1 MSKDDKKKNKGIIRE
16 FGLSSMSVDN
26 RTSILVLLFIILIM
40 GVSSYKNMPKENFPE
55 INIPTIYVGT
65 TYPGNS
71 PLDIENLI
79 TRPLE
84 KEIKSITGIKDL
96 TSTSIQDYSTIV
108 VEFGFDV
115 DVQVALTDV
124 KDAVDKAK
132 SELPTDLDTDPNVF
146 ELDFSEMPV
155 MNINLSGK
163 DFSLDDLKYY
173 AEFLQ
178 DEIEAISEISEAE
191 IKGAREKEVKIN
203 VDRFKM
209 EAMEISFRDIEDA
222 IGYENRTISGG
233 DILTDEFRRSIR
245 IVGEFDNTEEIGDI
259 VVKNKNQKIVYLK
272 DFADIS
278 FTYEE
283 PESFSRSSSQ
293 EVVTLEI
300 KKRGGENLLIA
311 TDKIKEIL
319 NEAVK
324 HKLPNNLK
332 VEITNDTSRMTRIQ
346 VSNLENSII
355 SGVILVVLVLLFFL
369 GLRNASF
376 VGIAIPI
383 SILLGVFILHAM
395 DITLNMMVL
404 FSLVLALGML
414 VDNGIVVVE
423 NIYRLMQEGKSPIR
437 AAKEGV
443 GEVAWPIISSTATTL
458 AAFLPLLFWDDIMG
472 EFMQYLPLTLIIVLS
487 SSLFVALVI
496 NPVLT
501 SMFMKV
507 QESEKDEMKTAKKR
521 KGRKKLLLSLA
532 LAFVAAVGLYF
543 VGNILYANLLMAV
556 VILVLVNI
564 YILTPL
570 SFRFQNVFLPR
581 LEYLYDKTI
590 VFALEGWKPAI
601 FLTGTFIVMIGSMIF
616 YFAKDPNMVTFPEG
630 IPNYVNIFVELPTG
644 TDINKTNA
652 VTKELEER
660 VFSYLDQYKDE
671 TLIESV
677 VTNIGKGTSDPN
689 SGGKV
694 ERGASPNKSR
704 ITVSFVEY
712 QNRTTMHNTTVI
724 MEDLRDLVS
733 DVPGAQIT
741 VDKDANGPPLGPP
754 ISVEVSGEDYD
765 KLIALSKDV
774 MQHIQ
779 EANIPGIEELKTD
792 LDIGKPE
799 LIVDINRGAARRFG
813 LSTSQIAGTIRT
825 ALFGKEVSKY
835 KEGEDDYPIML
846 RLKDES
852 RYNLDDLI
860 NQKITY
866 RNQNNGKIVQV
877 PISAVADVRYSST
890 YGAVNRIDA
899 DRVITIYSNVLDG
912 YNPNKIISQLG
923 EIFAEYKLPDGYTIK
938 YTGEIE
944 EQQKSMDFLSRAFMI
959 AVFLIFLILI
969 TQFNSITAPLIIMLS
984 VLFST
989 TGVFLG
995 LGIFNMDFVVIM
1007 TGIGIISLAGVVV
1020 NNAIVLID
1028 YTDLARQRRRN
1039 ELGIKKHERLSKDD
1053 LVESIILAGKTRLR
1067 PVLLTAITTVL
1078 GLVPLAIGFNIN
1090 FYTMFSE
1097 FDPQIFIGGDNVV
1110 FWGPM
1115 SWTIIFGL
1123 TFATFLTLVIV
1134 PVMYLTFDFAKYK
1147 LDKFLGNN

>member
-1 MSKDDKKKNKGIIRE
+1 MTKDPNKKKKGIIRE
-16 FGLSSMSVDN
+16 FGLSSLSVDN
-26 RTSILVLLFIILIM
+26 QTSVVVLLFIILVM
-40 GVSSYKNMPKENFPE
+40 GISSYKNMPKENFPE
-55 INIPTIYVGT
+55 VNIPTIYVGT
-65 TYPGNS
+65 PYPGNS

-84 KEIKSITGIKDL
+84 KEIKTITGIKEL
-96 TSTSIQDYSTIV
+96 TSTSIQDHSTIV

-115 DVQVALTDV
+115 DVQVALSEV
-124 KDAVDKAK
+124 KDAVDKAN
-132 SELPTDLDTDPNVF
+132 SELPTDLDKEPNVF
-146 ELDFSEMPV
+146 EMDFSEMPV
-155 MNINLSGK
+155 MNVNLSGE
-163 DFSLDDLKYY
+163 DFSAEDLKYY
-173 AEFLQ
+173 AEYLQ
-178 DEIEAISEISEAE
+178 EKFEDVNEISKAD
-191 IKGAREKEVKIN
+191 IKGAHDKEVKIN

-209 EAMEISFRDIEDA
+209 EAMEISFKDIEDA

-233 DILTDEFRRSIR
+233 DLLVDDFRRSIR
-245 IVGEFDNTEEIGDI
+245 IIGEFKNTEEIGKI
-259 VVKNKNQKIVYLK
+259 VVKNRDQKIVYLK
-272 DFADIS
+272 DFAEIS
-278 FTYEE
+278 FAYEE
-283 PESFSRSSSQ
+283 PESYSRSYSND
-293 EVVTLEI
+293 VVTLEI
-300 KKRGGENLLIA
+300 KKRSGENLLIA

-319 NEAVK
+319 QKNIDT
-324 HKLPNNLK
+324 KLPNNLK
-332 VEITNDTSRMTRIQ
+332 VDITNDTSRMTRLQ

-369 GLRNASF
+369 GLRNAIF

-383 SILLGVFILHAM
+383 SILLGIFVLHAM

-423 NIYRLMQEGKSPIR
+423 NIYRLMQEGKSPVR

-458 AAFLPLLFWDDIMG
+458 AAFMPLLFWDDIMG

-501 SMFMKV
+501 SLFMKV
-507 QESEKDEMKTAKKR
+507 QESEEDELKTVKKR
-521 KGRKKLLLSLA
+521 KSRRKLLLALA
-532 LAFVAAVGLYF
+532 LGFVAAIGLYF
-543 VGNILYANLLMAV
+543 MKNILFGNILMAV
-556 VILVLVNI
+556 VLLVLLNLYV
-564 YILTPL
+564 LTPL
-570 SFRFQNVFLPR
+570 SVRFQDVFLPR
-581 LEYLYDKTI
+581 LERLYHRTI
-590 VFALEGWKPAI
+590 TFALDGWKPAF
-601 FLTGTFIVMIGSMIF
+601 FLIATFLVMIGSMIF
-616 YFAKDPNMVTFPEG
+616 YFSKDPNVITFPEN
-630 IPNYVNIFVELPTG
+630 IPNYVNIFIEMPTG
-644 TDINKTNA
+644 TDIEKTNA
-652 VTKELEER
+652 LTKKIEKR
-660 VFSYLDQYKDE
+660 VFDYLEQYKDE

-677 VTNIGKGTSDPN
+677 VSNVGKGTSDPN
-689 SGGKV
+689 SGKI

-712 QNRTTMHNTTVI
+712 QHRTVVPNTQVVL
-724 MEDLRDLVS
+724 EDLRNLVE

-754 ISVEVSGEDYD
+754 ISVEVSGENFDE
-765 KLIALSKDV
+765 LIALSKDV
-774 MQHIQ
+774 MQHI
-779 EANIPGIEELKTD
+779 EDANIPGIEELKTD
-792 LDIGKPE
+792 LDVGKPE
-799 LIVDINRGAARRFG
+799 LIVDIDRAAARRYG
-813 LSTSQIAGTIRT
+813 LSTAQIASTIRT

-835 KEGEDDYPIML
+835 KEGEDDFPIML
-846 RLKDES
+846 RLSDKY
-852 RYNLDDLI
+852 RYNLEDLI

-890 YGAVNRIDA
+890 YGAVNRKDA
-899 DRVITIYSNVLDG
+899 DRVITIYSNVITG
-912 YNPNKIISQLG
+912 YNPNKIIAQLG
-923 EIFAEYKLPDGYTIK
+923 EIFMDYKLPDGYTIK

-944 EQQKSMDFLSRAFMI
+944 EQQKSMDFLTRAFMI
-959 AVFLIFLILI
+959 ALFVIFLILI

-1028 YTDLARQRRRN
+1028 YTDLVRQRRRK
-1039 ELGIKKHERLSKDD
+1039 ELGLNSKRLPKDE
-1053 LVESIILAGKTRLR
+1053 LVSSIIIAGETRLR

-1078 GLVPLAIGFNIN
+1078 GLIPLAIGFNIN
-1090 FYTMFSE
+1090 FNTLFSN

-1147 LDKFLGNN
+1147 LGKLFGKV

>member
-1 MSKDDKKKNKGIIRE
+1 MSDNSNKNKKKSIIRE
-16 FGLSSMSVDN
+16 FGLSSMSIDN
-26 RTSILVLLFIILIM
+26 QTSVVVLLFIILIM
-40 GVSSYKNMPKENFPE
+40 GVGSYKNMPKENFPE

-65 TYPGNS
+65 PYPGNS
-71 PLDIENLI
+71 PVDIENLI

-84 KEIKSITGIKDL
+84 KEIKTISGIKSMN
-96 TSTSIQDYSTIV
+96 STSIQDYSTIV

-115 DVQVALTDV
+115 DVQEALTEV
-124 KDAVDKAK
+124 KDAVDKAN
-132 SELPTDLDTDPNVF
+132 SELPTDLDKDPNVF

-155 MNINLSGK
+155 MNINISGA
-163 DFSLDDLKYY
+163 DFSAEDLKYY

-178 DEIEAISEISEAE
+178 DEIESLSEISKAD
-191 IKGAREKEVKIN
+191 IKGARDKEVRIS

-209 EAMEISFRDIEDA
+209 EAMEISFMDIEDA

-233 DILTDEFRRSIR
+233 DILTDDFRRSIR
-245 IVGEFDNTEEIGDI
+245 IIGEFNKVEEIGDI
-259 VVKNKNQKIVYLK
+259 VVKHKDQKIVYLK
-272 DFADIS
+272 DLASID

-283 PESFSRSSSQ
+283 PESYSRSNNHD
-293 EVVTLEI
+293 VVTLEI

-319 NEAVK
+319 NKNIET
-324 HKLPNNLK
+324 KLPNNLI

-355 SGVILVVLVLLFFL
+355 SGVILVVLVMLFFL

-376 VGIAIPI
+376 VGVAIPI
-383 SILLGVFILHAM
+383 SILLGIFILNSM
-395 DITLNMMVL
+395 NITLNMMVL

-423 NIYRLMQEGKSPIR
+423 NVYRLMQEGKDPIT

-458 AAFLPLLFWDDIMG
+458 AAFFPLLFWNDIMG
-472 EFMQYLPLTLIIVLS
+472 EFMKYLPLTLIIVLS

-501 SMFMKV
+501 SLFMKV
-507 QESEKDEMKTAKKR
+507 QESEEEEMRTAKKR
-521 KGRKKLLLSLA
+521 KGRKKLLIVLA
-532 LAFVAAVGLYF
+532 LGFVGAIGLY
-543 VGNILYANLLMAV
+543 VINSILWANVLMA
-556 VILVLVNI
+556 LVLLVLINI

-570 SFRFQNVFLPR
+570 SVRFQNVFLPR
-581 LEYLYDKTI
+581 LERLYDRTI
-590 VFALEGWKPAI
+590 VFALHGWRPAI
-601 FLTGTFIVMIGSMIF
+601 FITLTFISMLGSMFI
-616 YFAKDPNMVTFPEG
+616 YFGNDPNVVTFPENM
-630 IPNYVNIFVELPTG
+630 PNYVNIFVEMPTG
-644 TDINKTNA
+644 TDIEKTNEL
-652 VTKELEER
+652 TKKLEEK
-660 VFSYLDQYKDE
+660 VYGYLERYKDE
-671 TLIESV
+671 TLVESI

-689 SGGKV
+689 SAKV
-694 ERGASPNKSR
+694 DRGASPHKSR
-704 ITVSFVEY
+704 ITVAFVEY
-712 QNRTTMHNTTVI
+712 QKRTVAKNTTVVLD
-724 MEDLRDLVS
+724 DLRELIK

-741 VDKDANGPPLGPP
+741 VDKEANGPPLGPP
-754 ISVEVSGEDYD
+754 ISVEVSGENYE
-765 KLIALSKDV
+765 KLIALSQDV
-774 MQHIQ
+774 MQKIQ
-779 EANIPGIEELKTD
+779 EAHIAGIEELKTD
-792 LDIGKPE
+792 LDVGKPE
-799 LIVDINRGAARRFG
+799 LIIDIDRGAARRYG
-813 LSTSQIAGTIRT
+813 LSTAQIASTIRT

-846 RLKDES
+846 RLEDAY

-877 PISAVADVRYSST
+877 PISAVAEVRYSST

-899 DRVITIYSNVLDG
+899 DRVITIYSNVLEG
-912 YNPNKIISQLG
+912 YNPNKIIGQLG
-923 EIFAEYKLPDGYTIK
+923 EIFVDYKLPDGYAIK

-944 EQQKSMDFLSRAFMI
+944 EQQKSMDFLIRAFTI
-959 AVFLIFLILI
+959 AVFIIFLILI
-969 TQFNSITAPLIIMLS
+969 TQFNSLTAPLIIMLS

-995 LGIFNMDFVVIM
+995 LGIFKMDFVVIM

-1028 YTDLARQRRRN
+1028 YTDLARERRRQ
-1039 ELGIKKHERLSKDD
+1039 ELGIAKNKRLSKDD
-1053 LVESIILAGKTRLR
+1053 LVDSIILAGKTRLR

-1097 FDPQIFIGGDNVV
+1097 FDPQIFIGGDNVA

-1115 SWTIIFGL
+1115 AWTIIFGL

-1134 PVMYLTFDFAKYK
+1134 PVMYLTFDFMNYK
-1147 LDKFLGNN
+1147 LSKLFKS

>member
-1 MSKDDKKKNKGIIRE
+1 MSEDNNKKKKGIIRE
-16 FGLSSMSVDN
+16 FGLSSFSVDN
-26 RTSILVLLFIILIM
+26 RTSIVVLLFIILIM

-65 TYPGNS
+65 PYPGNS

-79 TRPLE
+79 TRPIE
-84 KEIKSITGIKDL
+84 KEIKSISGIKEL

-115 DVQVALTDV
+115 EVQEALTDV

-132 SELPTDLDTDPNVF
+132 SELPTDLDKDPNVF

-163 DFSLDDLKYY
+163 DFSLEDLKYY
-173 AEFLQ
+173 AEYLQ
-178 DEIEAISEISEAE
+178 DEIEAINEISEAD
-191 IKGAREKEVKIN
+191 IKGARDKEVKIN

-209 EAMEISFRDIEDA
+209 ESMEISFRDIEDA

-233 DILTDEFRRSIR
+233 DILTDDFRRSIR
-245 IVGEFDNTEEIGDI
+245 IVGEFDNVEEIGNI
-259 VVKNKNQKIVYLK
+259 VIKNRNQKIVYLK
-272 DFADIS
+272 DFAEIS

-283 PESFSRSSSQ
+283 PESYSRSYNQ
-293 EVVTLEI
+293 DVVTLEI

-311 TDKIKEIL
+311 TDKIKDIL
-319 NEAVK
+319 DKAVK
-324 HKLPNNLK
+324 SKLPNNLK
-332 VEITNDTSRMTRIQ
+332 VDITNDTSRMTRIQ

-383 SILLGVFILHAM
+383 SILLGIFILHTM

-423 NIYRLMQEGKSPIR
+423 NIYRLMQEGKTPIR

-458 AAFLPLLFWDDIMG
+458 AAFTPLLFWNDIMG
-472 EFMQYLPLTLIIVLS
+472 EFMKYLPLTLIIVLS

-507 QESEKDEMKTAKKR
+507 QESEEDELKSAKKR
-521 KGRKKLLLSLA
+521 RGRKKLLLVLA
-532 LAFVAAVGLYF
+532 LGFVAAIGLYF
-543 VGNILYANLLMAV
+543 MESVLYANLIMAV
-556 VILVLVNI
+556 VTLVLINI

-590 VFALEGWKPAI
+590 VFALDGWKPAI
-601 FLTGTFIVMIGSMIF
+601 FLISTFAFMIF
-616 YFAKDPNMVTFPEG
+616 SVFFYFSKDPNVVTFPEN

-644 TDINKTNA
+644 TDIEKTNK
-652 VTKELEER
+652 VTKKLEEK
-660 VFSYLDQYKDE
+660 VFGYLKQYKDE

-689 SGGKV
+689 SGKV
-694 ERGASPNKSR
+694 DRGASPNKSR

-712 QNRTTMHNTTVI
+712 QNRTVMHNTKVVL
-724 MEDLRDLVS
+724 EDLRDLVS

-765 KLIALSKDV
+765 KLIDLSKNV

-792 LDIGKPE
+792 LDVGKPE
-799 LIVDINRGAARRFG
+799 LIVDINRGAARRYG
-813 LSTSQIAGTIRT
+813 LSTAQIAGTIRT

-846 RLKDES
+846 RLEDNY

-866 RNQNNGKIVQV
+866 RNQNNGQIVQV

-899 DRVITIYSNVLDG
+899 DRVITIYSNVLEG
-912 YNPNKIISQLG
+912 YNPNKIIAQLG
-923 EIFAEYKLPDGYTIK
+923 EIFSDYNLPDGYTIK

-944 EQQKSMDFLSRAFMI
+944 EQQKSMDFLLRAFMI
-959 AVFLIFLILI
+959 AVLLIFLILI
-969 TQFNSITAPLIIMLS
+969 SQFNSLTAPLIIMLS

-1028 YTDLARQRRRN
+1028 YTDLARERRRE
-1039 ELGIKKHERLSKDD
+1039 ELGISKHKRLSKDD
-1053 LVESIILAGKTRLR
+1053 LVDSIILAGKTRLR

-1078 GLVPLAIGFNIN
+1078 GLIPLAIGFNIN

-1134 PVMYLTFDFAKYK
+1134 PVMYLTFDFMKYK
-1147 LDKFLGNN
+1147 FSKLING